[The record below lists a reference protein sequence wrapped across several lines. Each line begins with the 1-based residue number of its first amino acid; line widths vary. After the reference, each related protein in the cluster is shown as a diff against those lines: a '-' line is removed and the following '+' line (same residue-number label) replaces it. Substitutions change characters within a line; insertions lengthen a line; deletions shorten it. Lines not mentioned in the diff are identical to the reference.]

1 MAPMMGG
8 EDRDN
13 VIAEKVNYGG
23 CSRNL
28 MKGPGEAGVVIQE
41 DIFCKTVQMRFFLRN
56 GFEIGKNP
64 NQYFT

>member
-28 MKGPGEAGVVIQE
+28 MKGPGEGEVVILK
-41 DIFCKTVQMRFFLRN
+41 DIFVQKMRLFFFMHL
-56 GFEIGKNP
+56 
-64 NQYFT
+64 

>member
-28 MKGPGEAGVVIQE
+28 MKGPGEGEVVILK
-41 DIFCKTVQMRFFLRN
+41 DIFYAKNASFF
-56 GFEIGKNP
+56 
-64 NQYFT
+64 

>member
-28 MKGPGEAGVVIQE
+28 MKGPGEGEVVVLK
-41 DIFCKTVQMRFFLRN
+41 DILFFVQKMLFF
-56 GFEIGKNP
+56 
-64 NQYFT
+64 

>member
-28 MKGPGEAGVVIQE
+28 MKGPGEGEVVILKE
-41 DIFCKTVQMRFFLRN
+41 IFCAKTATSF
-56 GFEIGKNP
+56 
-64 NQYFT
+64 